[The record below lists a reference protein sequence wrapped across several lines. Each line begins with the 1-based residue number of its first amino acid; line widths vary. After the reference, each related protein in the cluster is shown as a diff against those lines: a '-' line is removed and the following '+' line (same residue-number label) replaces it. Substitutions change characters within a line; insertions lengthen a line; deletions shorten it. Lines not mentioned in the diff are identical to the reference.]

1 MVGRV
6 HAPGDRRDHDRRR
19 RFVVWLGL
27 SALLHLPMTPVFGLV
42 GLLGLLKPPDDDDVP
57 SGPPIVAIP
66 IDLLEEPAPEA
77 TQPPAPSE
85 PAAPPMAVEAPPEPE
100 APKPL
105 PPKPKPPE
113 PAPPAEEP
121 AKAPE
126 SGIADPVAMA
136 GGVRRVVDAN
146 ANVRLIIDAEKL
158 REHRLGPRVGA
169 LLGRV
174 YQWRD
179 FLGPTGIDPVRD
191 IDRIL
196 IAGPQLRRSEEVV
209 AVIQHR
215 LGRERMRAAIDMLV
229 QRDPG
234 GEWLKARVPVARA
247 SADRAERH
255 FVLPSEQIVVVT
267 PKSAL
272 ADAER
277 LGPRARIP
285 TLPGTQLATA
295 YVVTPWRA
303 FRGLPVRVPES
314 IRWAR
319 ARVVPTEDGGAVVE
333 IEAEDET
340 PELARAHAA
349 ELERAVAAAT
359 RLDLGV
365 LGLILGTRPQRFIQ
379 TIRFDA
385 RENRIHGELGVTQEQ
400 ILSIFDMAEMFLVPP
415 ARRPPTPQSSAT
427 GASRA
432 APSPVPAGGSPG
444 GGAPAAR
451 RPLVTPGQP

>member
-1 MVGRV
+1 M
-6 HAPGDRRDHDRRR
+6 
-19 RFVVWLGL
+19 WLGV

-42 GLLGLLKPPDDDDVP
+42 GLLGLLEPPDDDDGP

-66 IDLLEEPAPEA
+66 IDLLNEPEPAP
-77 TQPPAPSE
+77 P
-85 PAAPPMAVEAPPEPE
+85 EAPPPPSEAVPPPSVVEAAREPE
-100 APKPL
+100 APKPPPPP
-105 PPKPKPPE
+105 PPKPKPQTPE
-113 PAPPAEEP
+113 PAPSAEAPATP
-121 AKAPE
+121 PE
-126 SGIADPVAMA
+126 QGIGDPVAMA

-146 ANVRLIIDAEKL
+146 ANVRLILDTEKL
-158 REHRLGPRVGA
+158 REHRLGARVGA

-215 LGRERMRAAIDMLV
+215 LGRERMRGAIDLLV
-229 QRDPG
+229 QRDPA
-234 GEWLKARVPVARA
+234 GEWLKSRVPVARA

-255 FVLPSEQIVVVT
+255 FVFPSEHIVIVT

-285 TLPGTQLATA
+285 TLPGKQLATA
-295 YVVTPWRA
+295 YVVTPHRA
-303 FRGLPVRVPES
+303 FRGLPLRIPES

-319 ARVVPTEDGGAVVE
+319 ARVTPTEDGGAVVD

-365 LGLILGTRPQRFIQ
+365 LGLILGARLQRFVEK
-379 TIRFDA
+379 IRFDA
-385 RENRIHGELGVTQEQ
+385 RENRIYGELGVTEAQ

-415 ARRPPTPQSSAT
+415 ARRPSSPREPAT
-427 GASRA
+427 GVPRE
-432 APSPVPAGGSPG
+432 APSAIPAGGRPA
-444 GGAPAAR
+444 GASSAAR